1 MGPRHV
7 VVIGS
12 QRSNLLL
19 PRCQSNFKWV
29 LPELWFSP
37 SSWLK
42 QKTVVVLNYKPW
54 HSSPTGISVS
64 WISKWMVGRIMLRA
78 SGGNNMAQHPLC
90 VCVCFPAGHAC
101 ICTISLCAFKHIFSF
116 PSAVSV
122 PGSNQHLD
130 QQVSPSCTSTITL
143 SSDLHLPEEGEAT
156 QLLTFSKTMHTASY
170 CNWAPAVFQNIK
182 QSTDSLFQNLELL
195 YIHFALFHFTFDVS

>member
-37 SSWLK
+37 PSWLK

-64 WISKWMVGRIMLRA
+64 WNSKWMVGRIMLRA

-90 VCVCFPAGHAC
+90 VCVCVFLQAMH
-101 ICTISLCAFKHIFSF
+101 
-116 PSAVSV
+116 VSV
-122 PGSNQHLD
+122 QYLYVHLSTYSLSLQLSRCQAAINTWISRSPPRARLLLHSPVISTSLKKGKLHSCLLFLRQCIQLPTVTEH
-130 QQVSPSCTSTITL
+130 QQCFRI
-143 SSDLHLPEEGEAT
+143 
-156 QLLTFSKTMHTASY
+156 
-170 CNWAPAVFQNIK
+170 
-182 QSTDSLFQNLELL
+182 
-195 YIHFALFHFTFDVS
+195 